1 MNNLASHK
9 TTKDIVSKYGF
20 RFTKSLGQNFLVDED
35 VLEKIVDGA
44 EITSED
50 TVIEIGPGIGTLT
63 RQIAQRA
70 KQTVAIEI
78 DKKLIPILS
87 ETLGD
92 MENVR
97 IINEDVLKVDLKE
110 LVKSISPDRPVKVV
124 ANLPYYITT
133 PIIMRFL
140 EENIP
145 VSTMVIMIQK
155 EVAARINAVPSTKDY
170 GSLSVAVQYYCDTD
184 IVAKV
189 PKGAFIPQ
197 PNVESAVLR
206 LTVKKDKE
214 LELKDEALFFEVVK
228 ASFSKRRKTL
238 LNALSSF
245 GTLGG
250 KQEAIDALE
259 AAGIDPQRRG
269 ETLTMDEFAE
279 LSNRYHEIL
288 LNLREQKRS
297 DL

>member
-9 TTKDIVSKYGF
+9 ITKDIVSKYGF

-35 VLEKIVDGA
+35 VLEKIVDSA
-44 EITSED
+44 NITSED

-63 RQIAQRA
+63 RQIAERA

-78 DKKLIPILS
+78 DKKLIPILK

-92 MENVR
+92 MENIT

-110 LVKSISPDRPVKVV
+110 LVESVSPERPVKVV

-140 EENIP
+140 EEAIP

-259 AAGIDPQRRG
+259 KAAIDPQRRG

-288 LNLREQKRS
+288 NYNQENK
-297 DL
+297 

>member
-44 EITSED
+44 DITSED

-63 RQIAQRA
+63 RQIAERA

-78 DKKLIPILS
+78 DKKLIPILK

-92 MENVR
+92 MGNVQ

-250 KQEAIDALE
+250 KQEATDALE

-288 LNLREQKRS
+288 RS
-297 DL
+297 A

>member
-279 LSNRYHEIL
+279 LSNRYYEIL